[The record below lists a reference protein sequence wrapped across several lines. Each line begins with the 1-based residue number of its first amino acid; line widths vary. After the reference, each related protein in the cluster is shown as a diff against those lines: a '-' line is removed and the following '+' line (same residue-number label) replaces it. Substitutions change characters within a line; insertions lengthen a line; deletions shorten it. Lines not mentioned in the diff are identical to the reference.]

1 MTDDPIAVMLKFGFL
16 AVLYLFLLWV
26 ARSSLKDLRRGDDPE
41 LAADGPPGGIDG
53 QPGRPRR
60 DGFASDL
67 RAGVSP
73 RLEVVAAMGR
83 EPGSVLDIGDGAV
96 LGRAESADVTIDDA
110 FASSTHARI
119 FPRGQFMYV
128 EDMGST
134 NGTYLNGRQLRRAE
148 QLKVADSIR
157 IGDTELR
164 YQE

>member
-16 AVLYLFLLWV
+16 IVLFLFLFWV
-26 ARSSLKDLRRGDDPE
+26 AWSSLKDLRRGGDGE
-41 LAADGPPGGIDG
+41 LAAEGPPGGVDG
-53 QPGRPRR
+53 SPGRSRR
-60 DGFASDL
+60 EGFSSDL

-83 EPGSVLDIGDGAV
+83 EPGDSLDIDEGAV
-96 LGRAESADVTIDDA
+96 IGRADSADVTIDDA

-119 FPRGQFMYV
+119 YPRGQFMYV

-134 NGTYLNGRQLRRAE
+134 NGTYLNGRRLRRAE